1 MPPIKK
7 MVVEWLNEVNYA
19 DDSLYIPSDFALE
32 FVNFIKVLNGEDQEE
47 HNTPVVHYRM
57 LDQVAGPKEN
67 IINLCARGLAKSLP
81 LTSKVFTQTG
91 RCTIADLQIGDSI
104 AGADGI
110 FTPVIAK
117 SKIFHKIMYKIHLA
131 DGRYQVVSEDHIN
144 SVIHKRKVR
153 YGKQSTTEYQKRNL
167 TIKEILQYTLRAVR
181 KVTAKNP
188 TGFETNFWIPNTKAI
203 KYNTKDFP
211 LDPYTLGVILGDG
224 SICKETGYVRIHGH
238 KDDFPHY
245 HKNIPYIF
253 GRQYIDKRNTNVLTQ
268 GILKV
273 GDICKK
279 LGINVHG
286 DFKFIPEIYL
296 YGSIEQRLAL
306 LQGLMDTDGTCYS
319 NGGVAFCSN
328 SYKLAKGVQD
338 LVRSLGGIAK
348 MGTTGKAFRVNIRC
362 NFSVFKLIRKKER
375 EHTHSVEKVGIHAIT
390 EIPTVPSQ
398 CIAVDNIDH
407 TFLIDE
413 YTVTHNTTLMC
424 QYLILYIAVYGS
436 IPGYGRI
443 DYALYVADAIENNV
457 KKMRLRLEMFCNNK
471 AFLKTYLSAWKFTDV
486 RWYFK
491 NKEGKEFVVS
501 GHGAQSGVRGTVELG
516 TRPQLAL
523 LDDLLGDADAKSPTI
538 IKSIENTVYKAIE
551 YALHPQKRKTIWCGT
566 PFNAK
571 DPLYKAVE
579 SGAWYVNVYPICNE
593 FPCKKENFKGAWPD
607 RFDYAYVL
615 KAYTKALKNGELASF
630 NQELMLRIMS
640 EEDRLIQDNDINWY
654 RLSDI
659 STRKAAFNFYIT
671 TDFATSEATASDNSV
686 ILVWA
691 VNSKGWW
698 FLVDGICKRQLM
710 DKNVDDLFRL
720 AQKWKPQQVG
730 IEVSGQQG
738 GFIPW
743 IQREMAQKNVWFTL
757 ASENNNGKQGIR
769 PVTNKMVRF
778 NLVVPWFKSGQMH
791 FPTELKELS
800 LMAEL
805 INELSLA
812 SPSAFRSKHDDC
824 IDAISMLSSLT
835 IWLPSEDVTMV
846 QSEGSDM
853 WEIDDDE
860 AEDTLGINS
869 YIV

>member
-1 MPPIKK
+1 
-7 MVVEWLNEVNYA
+7 
-19 DDSLYIPSDFALE
+19 
-32 FVNFIKVLNGEDQEE
+32 
-47 HNTPVVHYRM
+47 
-57 LDQVAGPKEN
+57 
-67 IINLCARGLAKSLP
+67 
-81 LTSKVFTQTG
+81 
-91 RCTIADLQIGDSI
+91 
-104 AGADGI
+104 
-110 FTPVIAK
+110 
-117 SKIFHKIMYKIHLA
+117 
-131 DGRYQVVSEDHIN
+131 
-144 SVIHKRKVR
+144 
-153 YGKQSTTEYQKRNL
+153 
-167 TIKEILQYTLRAVR
+167 
-181 KVTAKNP
+181 
-188 TGFETNFWIPNTKAI
+188 
-203 KYNTKDFP
+203 
-211 LDPYTLGVILGDG
+211 
-224 SICKETGYVRIHGH
+224 
-238 KDDFPHY
+238 
-245 HKNIPYIF
+245 
-253 GRQYIDKRNTNVLTQ
+253 
-268 GILKV
+268 
-273 GDICKK
+273 
-279 LGINVHG
+279 
-286 DFKFIPEIYL
+286 
-296 YGSIEQRLAL
+296 
-306 LQGLMDTDGTCYS
+306 
-319 NGGVAFCSN
+319 
-328 SYKLAKGVQD
+328 
-338 LVRSLGGIAK
+338 
-348 MGTTGKAFRVNIRC
+348 
-362 NFSVFKLIRKKER
+362 
-375 EHTHSVEKVGIHAIT
+375 
-390 EIPTVPSQ
+390 
-398 CIAVDNIDH
+398 
-407 TFLIDE
+407 
-413 YTVTHNTTLMC
+413 MC
-424 QYLILYIAVYGS
+424 QYLILYIAVYGN
-436 IPGYGRI
+436 IPGYGKI

-471 AFLKTYLSAWKFTDV
+471 DFLKTYLVECKFTDV

-491 NKEGKEFVVS
+491 NREGKEFVVS
-501 GHGAQSGVRGTVELG
+501 GHGAKALTLHTQLFTETGYTTIKNCYIGQKIYAPDGHKYAITGKSEIFNKPVYAIVLDDGRELHVTADHINSVVQVDRTKRKIQHHRLNVTTTELLQQDLYNIRPRKKCTRYERNFYIENINYIEYIEKKLPVEPYLLGLLLGDGSLKKDGSTVLHAEATDMLFYLTQIKYNKLGSHYLRKGNPYISQTFLELYKLTKPLGIHVHGDYKFVPKIYMFGSVDQRLALLQGLLDTDGTISKTSRMSFSSNSYYLCYDVASLIRSLGGEARLRLSGLYKGKKQYKVEIKSDFNPFRLPRKAEKFKKRIRTTGLVGIVSIRPLGVQPSQCITIDSLDHQFIAGDYIRTHNSGVRGTVELG

-523 LDDLLGDADAKSPTI
+523 LDDLLSDDDAKSPTI